1 MIKAVLF
8 DKDGTLLEFSDL
20 WIDSVIGFLKEKD
33 LTEEDRRSLYKK
45 VGINEN
51 NKVEENSILSSETA
65 RDLAEIFSEFIK
77 EDEEKIYKEL
87 DNYLLDFLKNSKSE
101 IKETCDLKKLFEY
114 LKSKNIFDQ
123 NADEVL
129 DLYVRICSI
138 GANVESLAKFG
149 AILANEGFDIY
160 SSNLIVPQNIVQ
172 MTIAQMASCGMYET
186 SGEYLMK
193 VGIPSKSGVGG
204 GILGVVPNKCGIC
217 VYSPRLDK
225 SGNSVIGK
233 NLLKILSADLGLNI
247 FL

>member
-87 DNYLLDFLKNSKSE
+87 DNYLLDFLKVK
-101 IKETCDLKKLFEY
+101 
-114 LKSKNIFDQ
+114 
-123 NADEVL
+123 
-129 DLYVRICSI
+129 
-138 GANVESLAKFG
+138 
-149 AILANEGFDIY
+149 
-160 SSNLIVPQNIVQ
+160 
-172 MTIAQMASCGMYET
+172 
-186 SGEYLMK
+186 
-193 VGIPSKSGVGG
+193 
-204 GILGVVPNKCGIC
+204 
-217 VYSPRLDK
+217 
-225 SGNSVIGK
+225 
-233 NLLKILSADLGLNI
+233 
-247 FL
+247 

>member
-114 LKSKNIFDQ
+114 LKSKNIIIGIFTSDNYRQ
-123 NADEVL
+123 AKFSMEYLKVDSFIDFYAAADLYKKKPDTEGLEIFKEKYNLRDKEIMIVGDSKVDMIFGKDTIKVGVLCGTGSKEMLEEYTENIVENPMEVL
-129 DLYVRICSI
+129 NFI
-138 GANVESLAKFG
+138 
-149 AILANEGFDIY
+149 
-160 SSNLIVPQNIVQ
+160 
-172 MTIAQMASCGMYET
+172 
-186 SGEYLMK
+186 
-193 VGIPSKSGVGG
+193 
-204 GILGVVPNKCGIC
+204 
-217 VYSPRLDK
+217 
-225 SGNSVIGK
+225 
-233 NLLKILSADLGLNI
+233 
-247 FL
+247 

>member
-114 LKSKNIFDQ
+114 LKSKNIIIGIFTSDNYRQ
-123 NADEVL
+123 AKFSMEYLKVDSFIDFYAAADLYKKKPDTEGLEIFKEKYNLRDKEIMIVGDSKVDMIFGKDTIKVGVLCGTGSKEMLEEYTENIVENPMEVL
-129 DLYVRICSI
+129 SFI
-138 GANVESLAKFG
+138 
-149 AILANEGFDIY
+149 
-160 SSNLIVPQNIVQ
+160 
-172 MTIAQMASCGMYET
+172 
-186 SGEYLMK
+186 
-193 VGIPSKSGVGG
+193 
-204 GILGVVPNKCGIC
+204 
-217 VYSPRLDK
+217 
-225 SGNSVIGK
+225 
-233 NLLKILSADLGLNI
+233 
-247 FL
+247 

>member
-33 LTEEDRRSLYKK
+33 LTEEDIRSLYKK

-101 IKETCDLKKLFEY
+101 IKETCDLKKMFEY
-114 LKSKNIFDQ
+114 LKSKNIIIGIFTSDNYRQ
-123 NADEVL
+123 AKFSMEYLKVDSFIDFYAAADLYKKKPDTEGLEIFKEKYNLRDKEIMIVGDSKVDMIFGKDTIKVGVLCGTGSKEMLEEYTENIVENPMEVL
-129 DLYVRICSI
+129 NFI
-138 GANVESLAKFG
+138 
-149 AILANEGFDIY
+149 
-160 SSNLIVPQNIVQ
+160 
-172 MTIAQMASCGMYET
+172 
-186 SGEYLMK
+186 
-193 VGIPSKSGVGG
+193 
-204 GILGVVPNKCGIC
+204 
-217 VYSPRLDK
+217 
-225 SGNSVIGK
+225 
-233 NLLKILSADLGLNI
+233 
-247 FL
+247 